1 MEITM
6 HMPKMEKENLNFKE
20 KNQVQSY
27 RQQEQGNEHNRISY
41 LNLTYFLL
49 GE

>member
-6 HMPKMEKENLNFKE
+6 NMPKMEKENLNFKE

-27 RQQEQGNEHNRISY
+27 RQQEQGNEHNSVFY

>member
-20 KNQVQSY
+20 KKTSTVLKAT
-27 RQQEQGNEHNRISY
+27 RARK
-41 LNLTYFLL
+41 
-49 GE
+49 